1 MGCNVLLQGIFLTQ
15 GPNWHLLHWQLDSL
29 SLRHRGSLF
38 LHMVTTINVLAYNYS
53 LSLASYLTLVTNHF
67 PFPLLLA
74 QEELGRRGP
83 CGSHRENKDR
93 IHTQL
98 SHGHGVS

>member
-1 MGCNVLLQGIFLTQ
+1 MQFSSKNAGVGYFLPQEIFLIQ

-53 LSLASYLTLVTNHF
+53 LSLAAYLTLVF
-67 PFPLLLA
+67 PQVAPMVWPA
-74 QEELGRRGP
+74 SSLGN
-83 CGSHRENKDR
+83 CEQQIIFSMS
-93 IHTQL
+93 I
-98 SHGHGVS
+98 VS